1 MLLSIL
7 LIFLVTREKRTE
19 SNEFFLRLNH
29 RNANALEICNNTVWN
44 EVGRMNVRLATLVSN
59 KKIISR
65 ATQ

>member
-29 RNANALEICNNTVWN
+29 RMLLKYVTTRF
-44 EVGRMNVRLATLVSN
+44 GMKLAG
-59 KKIISR
+59 
-65 ATQ
+65 